1 MAGKEEVDFC
11 KKTVRGHC
19 NKLLKM
25 SDEDKHKF
33 KQARECHICSRSYKK
48 NYKTELETA
57 ATSQESTGG
66 HLINIVVSVTSDER
80 LIKSRNQLS
89 CTICEAMTAIL
100 LCKRLVK

>member
-48 NYKTELETA
+48 NYKTE
-57 ATSQESTGG
+57 
-66 HLINIVVSVTSDER
+66 
-80 LIKSRNQLS
+80 
-89 CTICEAMTAIL
+89 
-100 LCKRLVK
+100 